1 MRILDTDVCI
11 EILRDNARVITR
23 RRNTLDR
30 VATTW
35 ITAAEL
41 YYGAAK
47 SRIPQSKTE
56 GVRAFLGTL
65 PVFGFDEQSVRHFG
79 RVKAALERA
88 GQGLT
93 DAALLI
99 GSDLPP
105 CIASG
110 LKLGS
115 VSEREE
121 TDDEAEPVYGS
132 TDHRDAARAS
142 GRDVCGRSVPQ
153 ARDLGG
159 DILQVAREVGRD
171 GGVRRPQ
178 AEGA

>member
-1 MRILDTDVCI
+1 VRILDTDVCI

-47 SRIPQSKTE
+47 SRIPQSKTK

-79 RVKAALERA
+79 RIKAALERA

-93 DAALLI
+93 DADLFIGSICLAHGAILVTGNICHYHRIEELLI
-99 GSDLPP
+99 EDWIRG
-105 CIASG
+105 
-110 LKLGS
+110 
-115 VSEREE
+115 
-121 TDDEAEPVYGS
+121 
-132 TDHRDAARAS
+132 
-142 GRDVCGRSVPQ
+142 
-153 ARDLGG
+153 
-159 DILQVAREVGRD
+159 
-171 GGVRRPQ
+171 
-178 AEGA
+178 

>member
-1 MRILDTDVCI
+1 VRILDTDVCI
-11 EILRDNARVITR
+11 EILRGNVRVLNR

-47 SRIPQSKTE
+47 SRHPQSKTE

-79 RVKAALERA
+79 RIKASLERA

-93 DAALLI
+93 DADLFIGSICLARGAILVTGNIRHYHRIEGLLI
-99 GSDLPP
+99 EDWIRG
-105 CIASG
+105 
-110 LKLGS
+110 
-115 VSEREE
+115 
-121 TDDEAEPVYGS
+121 
-132 TDHRDAARAS
+132 
-142 GRDVCGRSVPQ
+142 
-153 ARDLGG
+153 
-159 DILQVAREVGRD
+159 
-171 GGVRRPQ
+171 
-178 AEGA
+178 